1 VDILELMMDL
11 VKAKVELI
19 KQFMR
24 MDFMEVVTNLADVI
38 VVEYL
43 VEVMIVELVEHT
55 VILDLA

>member
-1 VDILELMMDL
+1 MDL
-11 VKAKVELI
+11 VKAKMELI

-24 MDFMEVVTNLADVI
+24 MDFMEVVTDLVNVI

-43 VEVMIVELVEHT
+43 VEVMMVELVKHT